1 MSDDFTWLKHRET
14 GGHFR
19 CPNGAVD
26 DMAELGWEPSDAPV
40 EINPAVAEQLAF
52 RQELARQ
59 QAEQTPGADASEPKS
74 SETATSGKP
83 KEMSDG

>member
-1 MSDDFTWLKHRET
+1 MSDDFTWLQHRET

-19 CPNGAVD
+19 CPTGAVD

-59 QAEQTPGADASEPKS
+59 QQTPEAEASEPKS
-74 SETATSGKP
+74 SNPAARGKS

>member
-1 MSDDFTWLKHRET
+1 VDDFTWLKHAET

-26 DMAELGWEPSDAPV
+26 DMAELGWEPSEAPE
-40 EINPAVAEQLAF
+40 EINPAVAEHLAW
-52 RQELARQ
+52 RREQELARQ
-59 QAEQTPGADASEPKS
+59 QAEEPKPS
-74 SETATSGKP
+74 KSATRGDS

>member
-1 MSDDFTWLKHRET
+1 MDDFTWLKHAET

-26 DMAELGWEPSDAPV
+26 DMAELGWEPSEAPE
-40 EINPAVAEQLAF
+40 EINPAVAEQLAW
-52 RQELARQ
+52 RREQELARQ
-59 QAEQTPGADASEPKS
+59 HAEAPNPTTPATRGKS
-74 SETATSGKP
+74 